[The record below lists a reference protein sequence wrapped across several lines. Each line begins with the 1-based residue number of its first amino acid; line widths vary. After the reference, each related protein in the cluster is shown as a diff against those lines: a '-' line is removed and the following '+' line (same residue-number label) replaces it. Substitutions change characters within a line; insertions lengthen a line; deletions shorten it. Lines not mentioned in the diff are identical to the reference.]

1 MKKYDKKYI
10 HVIMYTTQFRLSES
24 CLIFLFKTA
33 FYEFERL
40 NNFFKKTVLRN
51 TMHKKTISPLIL
63 LKI

>member
-40 NNFFKKTVLRN
+40 NNFFKKN
-51 TMHKKTISPLIL
+51 CIKEYNA
-63 LKI
+63 